1 MSIPETSLRKPAV
14 VMLLVLAFTAW
25 GTYSFMTISRREDP
39 KIDISWAAILT
50 IYPGASAGE
59 VEKKVTRPIE
69 EALTTLAS
77 IEEIHSDSKNNVSF
91 VMVKVA
97 YTSNFAEQWN
107 LVRARIGQIRS
118 TLPDTIVGPR
128 VIDDFG
134 DVVGMMITVHGQ
146 DADPGRLNETA
157 KKLKN
162 RLLQIPSVGKVEIS
176 GRWEEEIAVTG
187 NLDDFMQYDFT
198 GITAQRLFT
207 AQNMGLPGGLLH
219 TADYDLRLAAPTE
232 YRDLDEIR
240 DQIFTVSPATGEPVR
255 IGQVFEVNRR
265 WAHPQNLYIRT
276 NGENAVLVSI
286 TMKEGFDITVMGR
299 AVRSMLGDFGT
310 QLPPGIHTT
319 LVHDQPRHVDE
330 NLGNFLKNL
339 LQSLILVALS
349 MALLLGL
356 GSSILVSL
364 GLPLAILISLAL
376 MPFVRVDLE
385 LASVAAFIIALGM
398 LVDNSIIVV
407 DHIHTLVDEGVELG
421 TACVRGVTDLHMPI
435 LSGTVAS
442 VLAFFPLV
450 LLPDEMGAYI
460 RSLPWVLTLSLGA
473 SYLISISFT
482 PLLSFWF
489 MRLGRRL
496 RPGKFARHQD
506 ALRNRETRR
515 PSLGS
520 RGYRRLISASLRFWP
535 VVLLVSAGALA
546 GSGYLFKHIGISFF
560 PLAERDQFVVDIW
573 TPEGSSI
580 LKTDEKAREV
590 EKILMEEEDVTS
602 VVTSVGLGLP
612 RFWIAMMPHMN
623 AFNLA
628 QLLVNTKSPAA
639 TKRLVA
645 QLKDRLSRVDGA
657 RIVAKELLLGIAI
670 ESPIAFKITGDDIPE
685 LLRISRE
692 IQDILSAHPGI
703 VNTRD
708 NFGTNALAY
717 SIILDEDRALRLG
730 ISRLDTAISFI
741 TASVGMPV
749 ATWRGDDDPIPV
761 VLELDKADVTD
772 PEDLLRMNVR
782 SQATGQAVPLS
793 HLAHLEPRWEV
804 GKIVR
809 TKNQRSIIVHGY
821 LQQGRLATAVLAD
834 VLPQVKKVQLPPGY
848 RLDVEG
854 EEKERAKTFGDLA
867 RVFIITIFALFFIL
881 VLQFGTFLQALV
893 ILGSVPLALVG
904 GTLGLYFTGNTFG
917 FSAFVG
923 MIALAGIVIKNA
935 VVWVEFVET
944 AYTQGMP
951 YREAVI
957 SAGIARLRP
966 ILLTAGTTIGGL
978 IPLGLSGSVMWGPMA
993 WTLIF
998 GLGVSTLLTL
1008 LVIPVVYYLV
1018 IRKKVIPPPI
1028 TPSPQPDP
1036 DAPAPQEAA

>member
-14 VMLLVLAFTAW
+14 VMLLVLAFSAW
-25 GTYSFMTISRREDP
+25 GAYSFMTISRREDP
-39 KIDISWAAILT
+39 KIEISWAAILT

-97 YTSNFAEQWN
+97 YTSNFSEQWN
-107 LVRARIGQIRS
+107 LVRARIAQIRS
-118 TLPDTIVGPR
+118 KLPDTIEGPR

-134 DVVGMMITVHGQ
+134 DVVGMMITVHGR
-146 DADPGRLNETA
+146 DADPARLHETA

-176 GRWEEEIAVTG
+176 GNWAEEIAVTG
-187 NLDDFMQYDFT
+187 SLDDFMQYDFT

-240 DQIFTVSPATGEPVR
+240 DQIFTVSPSTGEPVR
-255 IGQVFEVNRR
+255 IGQVFDVQRR

-299 AVRSMLGDFGT
+299 AVRDMLGDFGA

-330 NLGNFLKNL
+330 NLGSFLENL

-489 MRLGRRL
+489 MSLGRRL
-496 RPGKFARHQD
+496 RPGKHARHQE
-506 ALRNRETRR
+506 ALKNRETKR

-546 GSGYLFKHIGISFF
+546 GSVYLFKHIGISFF

-590 EKILMEEEDVTS
+590 EKILMEEEGVTS

-628 QLLVNTKSPAA
+628 QLLVNTKSPAD

-645 QLKDRLSRVDGA
+645 RLKDRLARVDGA

-692 IQDILSAHPGI
+692 IQDILGTHPGI

-717 SIILDEDRALRLG
+717 AIVLDEDRSLRLG

-741 TASVGMPV
+741 MASVGMPV
-749 ATWRGDDDPIPV
+749 ATWRGEDDPIPV
-761 VLELDKADVTD
+761 VLELDKADVRD

-782 SQATGQAVPLS
+782 SQATGEAVPLS

-809 TKNQRSIIVHGY
+809 TKNQRSLIVHGY
-821 LQQGRLATAVLAD
+821 LHQGRLATAVLAD
-834 VLPQVKKVQLPPGY
+834 VLPQVRKVQLPPGY

-854 EEKERAKTFGDLA
+854 EEKERTKTFGDLA
-867 RVFIITIFALFFIL
+867 RVFIVTIFALFFIL

-944 AYTQGMP
+944 AYLQGMP

-1018 IRKKVIPPPI
+1018 IRKKVISPPI
-1028 TPSPQPDP
+1028 TPPPQPGP
-1036 DAPAPQEAA
+1036 DLTAPQEAP